1 LEEVDTGLRLEDG
14 IAYLTSDEV
23 AAVDRAATEV
33 FGISVPDLMG
43 KAGLATATIARRML
57 GGREGRTVCLV
68 GKGNNG
74 GDGLV
79 AARHLASWGTK
90 VLVVLGAS
98 RAELRD
104 VPAEQLRAVDQMG
117 IEVSGPDSAIPS
129 TDLIVDALLGYNSQ
143 GNPREPIATLIR
155 RANESKIPVL
165 AVDLPSGLDA
175 SSGEPGAPCIVA
187 NSTVT
192 FGFPKSGFLN
202 ARAARFVGHLFLADI
217 SLPDLVYRRH
227 GMDGRPFFKESVIEV
242 TLPKPGSS
250 LFKDDG

>member
-1 LEEVDTGLRLEDG
+1 MRLEDG
-14 IAYLTSDEV
+14 ITFLTSDEL

-33 FGISVPDLMG
+33 FGIGIPDLMG
-43 KAGLATATIARRML
+43 KAGLATATMARRML
-57 GGREGRTVCLV
+57 GGREGRIVCLV

-90 VLVVLGAS
+90 VTVVLGAP

-104 VPAEQLRAVDQMG
+104 IPAEQLGVVDQMG
-117 IEVSGPDSAIPS
+117 VEVLGPDSAIPRV
-129 TDLIVDALLGYNSQ
+129 DLIVDALLGYGSQ

-175 SSGEPGAPCIVA
+175 SSGEPGEPCVVA
-187 NSTVT
+187 SSTVT

-202 ARAARFVGHLFLADI
+202 PRAARFLGHLFLADI
-217 SLPDLVYRRH
+217 SLPDLIYRRH
-227 GMDGRPFFKESVIEV
+227 GMDGRPFYKESIIEV

-250 LFKDDG
+250 LFKDEG

>member
-1 LEEVDTGLRLEDG
+1 MRLEGG
-14 IAYLTSDEV
+14 IAYLTSDELV
-23 AAVDRAATEV
+23 AVDRAATEV
-33 FGISVPDLMG
+33 FGIGVPDLMG
-43 KAGLATATIARRML
+43 KAGLATATMARRML
-57 GGREGRTVCLV
+57 GGREGRIVCLA

-90 VLVVLGAS
+90 VLVVLGAA
-98 RAELRD
+98 RDELRD
-104 VPAEQLRAVDQMG
+104 VPAEQLRAINQMG
-117 IEVSGPDSAIPS
+117 IEVSGPDSTIP
-129 TDLIVDALLGYNSQ
+129 TADLIVDGLLGYSSQ

-155 RANESKIPVL
+155 RANESKIPIL

-175 SSGEPGAPCIVA
+175 SSGEPGEPCIVA

-202 ARAARFVGHLFLADI
+202 DRAARFLGRLFLADI
-217 SLPDLVYRRH
+217 SLPDLIYRRH
-227 GMDGRPFFKESVIEV
+227 GMDGRPFYKESIIEV
-242 TLPKPGSS
+242 TLPRAGSS